1 MNGFLLLVI
10 VIIPSAINHLS
21 SKPKKI
27 TSSGSGESNEAS
39 RTSAHVN
46 SEQHK

>member
-21 SKPKKI
+21 SKPKKNYFI
-27 TSSGSGESNEAS
+27 GERRIE
-39 RTSAHVN
+39 
-46 SEQHK
+46 